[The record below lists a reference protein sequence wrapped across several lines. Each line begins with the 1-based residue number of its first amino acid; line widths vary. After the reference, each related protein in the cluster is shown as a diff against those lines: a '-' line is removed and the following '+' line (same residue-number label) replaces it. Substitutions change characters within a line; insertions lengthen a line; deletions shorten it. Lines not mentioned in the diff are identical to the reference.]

1 MRTEIVEYIQ
11 GLNLGSFIVTNELP
25 WDENGV
31 PLYIKNPKKIYVT
44 RDVVENEDIVQALDG
59 FTLNRETTTVSLIF
73 SSDAK
78 TTNPG
83 YDDVITELR
92 TAKDITTISGI
103 QSRTLAISTEFEG
116 DLQIT
121 TIDITFTKLQ

>member
-1 MRTEIVEYIQ
+1 MRTEIVEYVQ

-31 PLYIKNPKKIYVT
+31 PLYLKNPKKVYVT
-44 RDVVENEDIVQALDG
+44 RETVDSEDIVQALDG
-59 FTLNRETTTVSLIF
+59 FTLNRETTSVSLIF

-83 YDDVITELR
+83 YEDAITELK

-103 QSRTLAISTEFEG
+103 QSRTVAISTEFEG
-116 DLQIT
+116 DLQVT
-121 TIDITFTKLQ
+121 TIDITFTSLQ